1 MHMEGDSETC
11 SWHSFSSHHSCLLAP
26 ALKELQT
33 VGSRG
38 EQGCVPNNG
47 DGREGRGAPAG
58 PAARL
63 PEAFQGPG
71 RMEKSLGMGYW
82 W

>member
-1 MHMEGDSETC
+1 M
-11 SWHSFSSHHSCLLAP
+11 
-26 ALKELQT
+26 
-33 VGSRG
+33 
-38 EQGCVPNNG
+38 PNNG

-58 PAARL
+58 PAAPL
-63 PEAFQGPG
+63 PEAFQEPR